1 MYLIWLNVYRGG
13 PKDPATSNMR
23 VFGTIFCDCVKDGG
37 GLLHDNKFHETNCL
51 QSQNR
56 SGASQSA
63 SGSKLTICNTAY
75 RKAIASCL

>member
-23 VFGTIFCDCVKDGG
+23 VLGTIFCDCVKDGG

-51 QSQNR
+51 
-56 SGASQSA
+56 
-63 SGSKLTICNTAY
+63 
-75 RKAIASCL
+75 